1 MASGSLKSSS
11 ELDVGRLFGVEGVV
25 GVVTGGGSGIGLM
38 LAKALAHNKAKRVYI
53 IGRRKEKL
61 DEAVEQIGR
70 EGVVVPLVGDITD
83 QQSLKK
89 MADVVREREGYI
101 DVLIPNA
108 GKFRFFSSSL
118 RLGSLKLFLDLSADC
133 SIEEFV
139 DLAWK
144 TPMADFTDTYN
155 VNITGV
161 YYTILAFL
169 ALLDKGNKQERKW
182 NPEVM
187 SQVVVVG
194 SIAAFSRMKGASF
207 AYNSSKAGVT
217 HLSKH
222 LSTYFG
228 RWEIRVNVIAPGLYP
243 SEMVAPISDDD
254 SKVGSISANVIPATR
269 KGTEM
274 DMAGV
279 ILSLVSRAGAYYNGS
294 VFVTD
299 GGRLGILPSSY

>member
-1 MASGSLKSSS
+1 MALALESS
-11 ELDVGRLFGVEGVV
+11 ELEVGTLFGVEGVV
-25 GVVTGGGSGIGLM
+25 AVVSGGGSGIGLM

-70 EGVVVPLVGDITD
+70 EGVVVPLVGDVTD
-83 QQSLKK
+83 QDSLKS
-89 MADVVREREGYI
+89 MAEIVREREGYI
-101 DVLIPNA
+101 DLLIPNA
-108 GKFRFFSSSL
+108 GIMGPKI
-118 RLGSLKLFLDLSADC
+118 KELSADC
-133 SIEEFV
+133 SMEDFV
-139 DLAWK
+139 NLAWK
-144 TPMADFTDTYN
+144 TPMPEFTNTYN

-169 ALLDKGNKQERKW
+169 TLLAKGNQREQKW
-182 NPEVM
+182 NRDVS

-222 LSTYFG
+222 LSTFFG
-228 RWEIRVNVIAPGLYP
+228 RWNVRVNVIAPGLYP
-243 SEMVAPISDDD
+243 SEMTAPISDDD
-254 SKVGSISANVIPATR
+254 SKVGSISASVIPATR

-279 ILSLVSRAGAYYNGS
+279 ILGLVSRAGAYYNGG

-299 GGRLGILPSSY
+299 GGRLGVLPSSY

>member
-83 QQSLKK
+83 QESLKK

-108 GKFRFFSSSL
+108 GIMGPKI
-118 RLGSLKLFLDLSADC
+118 KELSADC

-139 DLAWK
+139 NLAWK